1 MTFRES
7 EYAQEMICFHLPR
20 YHEIPS
26 IDLYMDQVIGY
37 VEQCL
42 SPFRIHEKEKIIT
55 SSMVNN
61 YVKQGLISSPVK
73 KKYSQG
79 HIAYIMIICIIKQIL
94 SISEIC
100 DYIKRQIETVPIQ
113 TAYDYFAEKLEES
126 LYAAFT
132 AAGTVDDGKDT
143 EEAMLIKLVAT
154 AFSDKIYLQKY
165 LIFINEN
172 K

>member
-1 MTFRES
+1 
-7 EYAQEMICFHLPR
+7 
-20 YHEIPS
+20 
-26 IDLYMDQVIGY
+26 MDQVIGY

-61 YVKQGLISSPVK
+61 YVKQGLISPPVK

-132 AAGTVDDGKDT
+132 ATGTVDDGKDT
-143 EEAMLIKLVAT
+143 DDAMLIKLVTT

-165 LIFINEN
+165 LIYIDEN